1 MFAGT
6 GLPTFKAMT
15 NRRFPVPPAVRSLRR
30 TGRGSAAFISGGHPL
45 TPGAFCADNT
55 EDRRRFAESSER
67 NKGPILEVL
76 KRVLPE
82 RGLVLEIGSGTGR
95 HAAHF
100 APLLPGITWQPSD
113 RDPDSFASID
123 AWAQEATGEAARPGV
138 PPDNIRPP
146 NLRPPIVLDVTEEVW
161 PIEQEAGRTGGPT
174 GKQQVVAVFSAN
186 MIHIAP
192 WDCCLGL
199 LAGAGRILTTGPGGS
214 GVSPGNKTGKQMT
227 TTAGV
232 LVLYGPFKQHG
243 RHTAPS
249 NESFDQSLR
258 ARDPSWGV
266 RDLDAVADAAAARGL
281 DLAETVEMPANNLI
295 AVFRRRG

>member
-1 MFAGT
+1 
-6 GLPTFKAMT
+6 MT

-199 LAGAGRILTTGPGGS
+199 LAGAGRILTT
-214 GVSPGNKTGKQMT
+214 
-227 TTAGV
+227 AGV
-232 LVLYGPFKQHG
+232 LVLYGPFKRHG
-243 RHTAPS
+243 QHTAPS

>member
-15 NRRFPVPPAVRSLRR
+15 NRRFTIPPAVRSLRR

-67 NKGPILEVL
+67 NKGPIFEVL

-113 RDPDSFASID
+113 RDPGSCASID
-123 AWAQEATGEAARPGV
+123 AWAREVTGEAARPGV
-138 PPDNIRPP
+138 PPNNIRPP

-199 LAGAGRILTTGPGGS
+199 LAGAGRILTT
-214 GVSPGNKTGKQMT
+214 
-227 TTAGV
+227 AGV
-232 LVLYGPFKQHG
+232 LVLYGPFKQHSQ
-243 RHTAPS
+243 HTAPS

-281 DLAETVEMPANNLI
+281 DLAETFEMPANNLI
-295 AVFRRRG
+295 AVFRCRG

>member
-15 NRRFPVPPAVRSLRR
+15 NRRFPIPPAVRSLRR

-113 RDPDSFASID
+113 RDPDSFPSID

-199 LAGAGRILTTGPGGS
+199 LAGAGRIF
-214 GVSPGNKTGKQMT
+214 

-232 LVLYGPFKQHG
+232 LILYGPFKRHG
-243 RHTAPS
+243 QHTAPS

-266 RDLDAVADAAAARGL
+266 RDLDAVADGAAARGL
-281 DLAETVEMPANNLI
+281 DLAKTVAMPVNNLI

>member
-15 NRRFPVPPAVRSLRR
+15 NRRFPVPPAVRILRR
-30 TGRGSAAFISGGHPL
+30 TGRGSVAFIPGGHPL
-45 TPGAFCADNT
+45 TPGDFCADNT

-199 LAGAGRILTTGPGGS
+199 LAGAGRILTT
-214 GVSPGNKTGKQMT
+214 
-227 TTAGV
+227 AGV
-232 LVLYGPFKQHG
+232 LVLYGPFKRHG
-243 RHTAPS
+243 QHTAPS

-295 AVFRRRG
+295 TVFRRRG

>member
-30 TGRGSAAFISGGHPL
+30 TVRGSAAFISGGHPL

-113 RDPDSFASID
+113 RDPDSID
-123 AWAQEATGEAARPGV
+123 AWAQEAR
-138 PPDNIRPP
+138 
-146 NLRPPIVLDVTEEVW
+146 
-161 PIEQEAGRTGGPT
+161 GR
-174 GKQQVVAVFSAN
+174 
-186 MIHIAP
+186 
-192 WDCCLGL
+192 GL
-199 LAGAGRILTTGPGGS
+199 PA
-214 GVSPGNKTGKQMT
+214 
-227 TTAGV
+227 
-232 LVLYGPFKQHG
+232 HG
-243 RHTAPS
+243 RSAS
-249 NESFDQSLR
+249 SRLADLESMALHLRQLVEPRLRTSLPVPR
-258 ARDPSWGV
+258 
-266 RDLDAVADAAAARGL
+266 
-281 DLAETVEMPANNLI
+281 
-295 AVFRRRG
+295 

>member
-1 MFAGT
+1 M
-6 GLPTFKAMT
+6 
-15 NRRFPVPPAVRSLRR
+15 
-30 TGRGSAAFISGGHPL
+30 GGY
-45 TPGAFCADNT
+45 
-55 EDRRRFAESSER
+55 
-67 NKGPILEVL
+67 
-76 KRVLPE
+76 
-82 RGLVLEIGSGTGR
+82 
-95 HAAHF
+95 
-100 APLLPGITWQPSD
+100 Q
-113 RDPDSFASID
+113 
-123 AWAQEATGEAARPGV
+123 QEAPGEAARPGV

-199 LAGAGRILTTGPGGS
+199 LAGAGRILTTDPGGS
-214 GVSPGNKTGKQMT
+214 GVSPGNKTGKQTT

-232 LVLYGPFKQHG
+232 LVLYGPFKRHSQ
-243 RHTAPS
+243 HTAPS

-266 RDLDAVADAAAARGL
+266 RDLDAVADGAAARGL
-281 DLAETVEMPANNLI
+281 DLAKTVAMPANNLI